1 MAYKTD
7 NRKENILCKT
17 DRVLYTVITVK
28 IIRSSIY
35 RTVPFNYRLSHGQ
48 LSVECD
54 LHYFLLRIGTKVIAF
69 AIIYYKNRTRST
81 E

>member
-7 NRKENILCKT
+7 NRKENIFCTT
-17 DRVLYTVITVK
+17 DRVLYRIITAK
-28 IIRSSIY
+28 IVRSSIY

-54 LHYFLLRIGTKVIAF
+54 IHYFLLSIGTKVIAF
-69 AIIYYKNRTRST
+69 AMVSLLLTC
-81 E
+81 